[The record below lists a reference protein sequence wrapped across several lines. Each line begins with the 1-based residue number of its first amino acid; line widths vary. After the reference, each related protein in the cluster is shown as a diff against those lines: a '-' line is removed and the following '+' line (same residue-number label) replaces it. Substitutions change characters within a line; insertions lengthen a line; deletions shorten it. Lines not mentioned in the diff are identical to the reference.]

1 MYLILMKCKVIFR
14 MDSEYMCFIFLI
26 DTVYFISGN
35 NNENHLVIG
44 DWVQNVERFQKNEG
58 CDQLKILFC
67 ILLLTSSMY
76 RQLISR
82 FQEMTSLLGNYSYG
96 FGDGG
101 VVWYDFIYE
110 LVANITLYVFLDN
123 GDVI

>member
-1 MYLILMKCKVIFR
+1 

-35 NNENHLVIG
+35 NNENHLVIV